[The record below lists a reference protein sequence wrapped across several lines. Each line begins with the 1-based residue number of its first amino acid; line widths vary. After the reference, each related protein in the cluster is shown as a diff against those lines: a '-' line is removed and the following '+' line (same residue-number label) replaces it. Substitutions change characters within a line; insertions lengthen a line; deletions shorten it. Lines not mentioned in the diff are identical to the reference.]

1 MKHHFRCDRWIA
13 WAHVLTVS
21 ALPIGYRDNRQSET
35 DQEFMIIDTVF
46 LNAQLAFSCSVSHV
60 LFYAT
65 ILSAATFRMA
75 LHHTQLLMRMQSL
88 QGAAIVFVVK
98 SC

>member
-21 ALPIGYRDNRQSET
+21 ALPIGCRDNRQSE
-35 DQEFMIIDTVF
+35 FMIMDTVL

-60 LFYAT
+60 LFHAT
-65 ILSAATFRMA
+65 ILSATTFRMA